1 MNPMCPKCRSTNTWD
16 DNFWW
21 GCRDCGWANNFEQKA
36 MDTIGRYTQS
46 RPDRTPMRCEDDD
59 GE

>member
-1 MNPMCPKCRSTNTWD
+1 MCPKCGSKNTWD

-21 GCRDCGWANNFEQKA
+21 GCSDCGWANNFEQRA
-36 MDTIGRYTQS
+36 MDSIARYSQSQS
-46 RPDRTPMRCEDDD
+46 RPRTPMRCEDDD